1 MIMEPR
7 PEAAPSNSA
16 LAFIAFVAMWL
27 IVSLM
32 LAYARFN

>member
-1 MIMEPR
+1 MVVNPEPE
-7 PEAAPSNSA
+7 PVQSNSA
-16 LAFIAFVAMWL
+16 LAFIAFAAMWL